1 MRGKIPVLSQKLDNL
16 CFVLNASTNPT
27 IYQIEGKDSVNFLI
41 LNVIINEHVKL

>member
-27 IYQIEGKDSVNFLI
+27 IYQIEGKGSVNF